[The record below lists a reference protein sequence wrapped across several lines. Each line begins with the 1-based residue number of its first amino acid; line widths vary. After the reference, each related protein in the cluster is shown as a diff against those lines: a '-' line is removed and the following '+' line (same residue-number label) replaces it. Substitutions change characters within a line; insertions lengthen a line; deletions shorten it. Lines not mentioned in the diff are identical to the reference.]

1 MHGGAAHLRV
11 ARKQREEGRERV
23 RDRDRQKER
32 MPGLM
37 RAFLIF
43 LFYSIYSFFILSS
56 LWNNAA
62 QI

>member
-43 LFYSIYSFFILSS
+43 LFYSI
-56 LWNNAA
+56 
-62 QI
+62 